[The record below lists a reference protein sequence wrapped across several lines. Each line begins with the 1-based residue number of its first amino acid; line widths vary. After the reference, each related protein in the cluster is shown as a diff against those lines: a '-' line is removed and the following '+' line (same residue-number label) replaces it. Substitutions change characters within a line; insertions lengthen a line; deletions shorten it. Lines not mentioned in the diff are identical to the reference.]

1 MHEIKRLLFEMS
13 QLPITIQPH
22 IKRVINVLRIKQLP
36 LCDRVVWMCFMY
48 LILIVSMK
56 CVKDVFFKYNLF
68 LIVIS
73 SVFRVYLFIHH
84 CLSNVEFINC
94 FVFFRLVSHS
104 SFLQNKACRFVGN

>member
-22 IKRVINVLRIKQLP
+22 IKRVINVLRIKQLL
-36 LCDRVVWMCFMY
+36 LCDRVLWMCFMY

-56 CVKDVFFKYNLF
+56 YCVKDVFFKYNLF

-73 SVFRVYLFIHH
+73 FVCIYSFII
-84 CLSNVEFINC
+84 V
-94 FVFFRLVSHS
+94 
-104 SFLQNKACRFVGN
+104 